1 MRVPQRTPVHP
12 SRRGGS
18 PRVVV
23 VNRPPLRGLRRRASR
38 RAAGAARPRRRRPA
52 SGGDRRWWRT
62 CGTRTCWRPSPR
74 PRRTCRCTR
83 FAVHIQPVHLRPH
96 RRRSVGR
103 RKGSGSAS
111 AADARCASGRRL
123 RPPCRTRRGSVC
135 RGRRRKGNLT
145 GLRGPSG
152 RRTGRR
158 GGRRVRPCQP
168 PLRARPVGSS
178 RPSGRG
184 ADGVEAAGP
193 GGTRSSVAGAQP
205 SPAPEPGH
213 PRPRP
218 ARAHSQSPAQAFTS
232 RRRSSPGYG
241 PGRTASSGQARTSG
255 KSSAPTRNLDTCPGA
270 GATPDAAARDASTS
284 RVPGR
289 PGSTGRRTLHTSP
302 TAGPRPAFASRL
314 TRPPDSLPCPGRVYS
329 PPWNVSIS

>member
-1 MRVPQRTPVHP
+1 MPLQTLTLLGAWLPSPELVLEHGKTKNPGQRGDSED
-12 SRRGGS
+12 SRSGILCRH
-18 PRVVV
+18 
-23 VNRPPLRGLRRRASR
+23 
-38 RAAGAARPRRRRPA
+38 GARKHTARPSVDPTPDVRRLAAPSLRQPADQGDGGEDGCRP
-52 SGGDRRWWRT
+52 GPRT
-62 CGTRTCWRPSPR
+62 
-74 PRRTCRCTR
+74 
-83 FAVHIQPVHLRPH
+83 A
-96 RRRSVGR
+96 
-103 RKGSGSAS
+103 AS
-111 AADARCASGRRL
+111 AAKLVD
-123 RPPCRTRRGSVC
+123 
-135 RGRRRKGNLT
+135 
-145 GLRGPSG
+145 
-152 RRTGRR
+152 

-241 PGRTASSGQARTSG
+241 HGRTASSGQARTSG

-270 GATPDAAARDASTS
+270 GAARDASTS

-289 PGSTGRRTLHTSP
+289 PVSTGRRTLHTSL
-302 TAGPRPAFASRL
+302 TARPRPAFASRL

>member
-1 MRVPQRTPVHP
+1 MPLQTLTLLGAWLPSPELVLEHGKTKDHGRRRDSKESRSEILCRGQRGDSEDSRSGILCRHGARKHTARPSVDPTPDVRRLAAP
-12 SRRGGS
+12 SLRQPADQGDGGEDGCRPGPRTAASAAKLVDGGRRGGNS
-18 PRVVV
+18 P
-23 VNRPPLRGLRRRASR
+23 
-38 RAAGAARPRRRRPA
+38 ARPRWA
-52 SGGDRRWWRT
+52 V
-62 CGTRTCWRPSPR
+62 SP
-74 PRRTCRCTR
+74 
-83 FAVHIQPVHLRPH
+83 VE
-96 RRRSVGR
+96 G
-103 RKGSGSAS
+103 
-111 AADARCASGRRL
+111 AD
-123 RPPCRTRRGSVC
+123 
-135 RGRRRKGNLT
+135 
-145 GLRGPSG
+145 
-152 RRTGRR
+152 R
-158 GGRRVRPCQP
+158 GGRRVRPCPP

-184 ADGVEAAGP
+184 ADGAEAAGP

-241 PGRTASSGQARTSG
+241 HGRTASSGQARTSG

-270 GATPDAAARDASTS
+270 GVARDASTS

-289 PGSTGRRTLHTSP
+289 PVSTGRRTLHTSP

>member
-1 MRVPQRTPVHP
+1 M
-12 SRRGGS
+12 
-18 PRVVV
+18 
-23 VNRPPLRGLRRRASR
+23 NASD
-38 RAAGAARPRRRRPA
+38 RAARWYGVHCSPTPAPADQGDGGRTGAGRGPERPA
-52 SGGDRRWWRT
+52 SAVKLVRWRT
-62 CGTRTCWRPSPR
+62 A
-74 PRRTCRCTR
+74 RRG
-83 FAVHIQPVHLRPH
+83 AD
-96 RRRSVGR
+96 G
-103 RKGSGSAS
+103 AS
-111 AADARCASGRRL
+111 A
-123 RPPCRTRRGSVC
+123 
-135 RGRRRKGNLT
+135 
-145 GLRGPSG
+145 
-152 RRTGRR
+152 
-158 GGRRVRPCQP
+158 RVSLHYVLDQ
-168 PLRARPVGSS
+168 VGSS

-218 ARAHSQSPAQAFTS
+218 ARAHSQSQAQAFTS

-241 PGRTASSGQARTSG
+241 HGRTASSGQARTSG

-270 GATPDAAARDASTS
+270 GAPPDAAARDASTS

-289 PGSTGRRTLHTSP
+289 PVSTVRRTLHTSP

>member
-1 MRVPQRTPVHP
+1 MPGVCY
-12 SRRGGS
+12 SA
-18 PRVVV
+18 
-23 VNRPPLRGLRRRASR
+23 LRRLPRRDFHPLERNSVTRTVSR
-38 RAAGAARPRRRRPA
+38 PRLHDAPSANSTRCSPPDTAPRPNRAAGAAQASSGRALAPWRRVPRALWVGARPGPPSLRGWGVGPRGVEGLEGARRA
-52 SGGDRRWWRT
+52 
-62 CGTRTCWRPSPR
+62 
-74 PRRTCRCTR
+74 
-83 FAVHIQPVHLRPH
+83 LR
-96 RRRSVGR
+96 
-103 RKGSGSAS
+103 GSGADGAS
-111 AADARCASGRRL
+111 A
-123 RPPCRTRRGSVC
+123 
-135 RGRRRKGNLT
+135 
-145 GLRGPSG
+145 
-152 RRTGRR
+152 
-158 GGRRVRPCQP
+158 RVRP

-241 PGRTASSGQARTSG
+241 HGRTASSGQARTSG

-270 GATPDAAARDASTS
+270 GAARDASTS

-289 PGSTGRRTLHTSP
+289 PVSTGRRTLHTLP